1 MANKTPFP
9 VELVNRTPAT
19 VRRAFWESPTLKKE
33 LSSSPGQMNVTSILT
48 AAMQIAGR
56 FAERYVSDLLYEL
69 DRIRTLVGDG
79 YVLDRDFDEIIVM
92 AVRKDGVDGE
102 SFFLSR
108 LEKTLHPMGF
118 QAKPWEMYT
127 SPETIYRRVLGC
139 RVWAES
145 PRYGSPGRMGCEL
158 RDLTNS
164 LLRMNQAD
172 FDDDGKLLMPP
183 YDGGNPVPIDFYT
196 KAPATEPDDS
206 KYRDENGRKSCYMDV
221 TRKDDGAVLSCAACG
236 HTFDLGYAAD
246 PAKELSRIALGAYLY
261 CPRCGA
267 AYEGCR
273 IDGVP
278 FEECG
283 QEVRSLLSDGGL
295 APVPSEKDE
304 LKGDHTMDKNK
315 TVKNRAG
322 DEMTLC
328 KMEVAGFSCNRCG
341 SDVKP
346 GDFAFI
352 CPDCGAV
359 LCENCA
365 AEERHECDPDE
376 DME

>member
-56 FAERYVSDLLYEL
+56 FAERYVSDLPYEL

>member
-273 IDGVP
+273 IDGAP

>member
-79 YVLDRDFDEIIVM
+79 YVLDRDFDEIIVK